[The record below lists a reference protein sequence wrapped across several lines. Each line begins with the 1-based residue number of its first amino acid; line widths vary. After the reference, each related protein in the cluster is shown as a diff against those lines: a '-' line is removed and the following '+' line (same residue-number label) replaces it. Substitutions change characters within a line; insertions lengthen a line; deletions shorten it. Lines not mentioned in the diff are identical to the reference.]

1 MRESSIE
8 SFDGTR
14 IVYRTGGRGD
24 RWLVV
29 ANGYGGTFGAWHDVL
44 ARLEDRCRWLIWDY
58 RGLHRSAIPRDLARL
73 RIGDHLRDLDR
84 IRAALGIERWAMA
97 GWSVGVQVALEQ
109 YRRAPDRVE
118 ALALVNGTH
127 GRVLER
133 STGSVLARR
142 MLPRAL
148 RGLRAMAPL
157 VAPGVLPPL
166 RAVAARR
173 WSPALM
179 RRAGIFNGDAA
190 SLGEAMRDVLT
201 LDYRIY
207 THMILL
213 ADEHDTDDLLPR
225 VRVPTLVVGGDR
237 DAITPPPL
245 SRRTAER
252 IPGCRY
258 QLLRGATHY
267 GLMEQPERYAG
278 LIGELLDEARTPA
291 PAT

>member
-1 MRESSIE
+1 MREASIE

-14 IVYRTGGRGD
+14 IVYRTGGRGE

-29 ANGYGGTFGAWHDVL
+29 ANGYGGTFGAWADVL
-44 ARLEDRCRWLIWDY
+44 DRLGERYRWLIWDY

-73 RIGDHLRDLDR
+73 RIEDHIRDLDR
-84 IRAALGIERWAMA
+84 IRAAERIERWAMA

-109 YRRAPDRVE
+109 YRRAPDRID
-118 ALALVNGTH
+118 ALALCNGTH
-127 GRVLER
+127 GRVLGR
-133 STGSVLARR
+133 STGSAMARR
-142 MLPRAL
+142 MLPQAL
-148 RGLRAMAPL
+148 RGLRAMAPVL
-157 VAPGVLPPL
+157 APGVLPPL

-179 RRAGIFNGDAA
+179 RRAGVFNGEAA
-190 SLGEAMRDVLT
+190 SLGQAMRDVLT

-213 ADEHDTDDLLPR
+213 ADEHDTHDLLPR

-237 DAITPPPL
+237 DAITPPAL

-258 QLLRGATHY
+258 QLLGGATHY
-267 GLMEQPERYAG
+267 GVMEYPERYAG
-278 LIGELLDEARTPA
+278 LIGELLDAA
-291 PAT
+291 G